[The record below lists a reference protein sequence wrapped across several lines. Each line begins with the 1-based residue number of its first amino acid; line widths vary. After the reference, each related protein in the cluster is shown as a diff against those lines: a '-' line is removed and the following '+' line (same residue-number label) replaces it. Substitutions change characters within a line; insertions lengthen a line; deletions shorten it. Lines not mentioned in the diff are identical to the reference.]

1 MPITYLDYC
10 LLLISTVD
18 YIKTLIEPKHASDI
32 HDHSSNVREPGFLAD
47 TAKYMRYQI
56 GKAPKEGSSMQQ

>member
-1 MPITYLDYC
+1 MPITYLDCC

-47 TAKYMRYQI
+47 TAKYMRY
-56 GKAPKEGSSMQQ
+56 